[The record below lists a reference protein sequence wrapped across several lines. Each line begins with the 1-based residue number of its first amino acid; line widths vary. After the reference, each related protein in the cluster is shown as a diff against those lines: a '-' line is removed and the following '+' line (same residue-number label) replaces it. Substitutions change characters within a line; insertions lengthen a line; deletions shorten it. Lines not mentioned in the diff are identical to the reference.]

1 MFNCDYYYDC
11 VCRFPHSAVP
21 AGAASSSSSSS
32 GGGDELEAIA
42 RSVEALILK
51 SEKEITQSWAKALY
65 KKHKKCRD
73 PRFDP
78 NSDQFVKVRL
88 QFNRQRLST
97 AMCQGGG
104 GLSLSLSLIRFLVAA
119 LLTHT
124 HTHTLALFIQQETDE
139 MEVALQP
146 VERTAE
152 SAERSLLGMHSMD
165 MDDDAEDGSGFLIRR
180 SKRLRRDDG
189 DVSMSSIDVS
199 FDDRHREESKRTVL

>member
-1 MFNCDYYYDC
+1 MMFNCDYYYDC

-32 GGGDELEAIA
+32 RGGDELEAIA

-88 QFNRQRLST
+88 PAGVRGPRK
-97 AMCQGGG
+97 
-104 GLSLSLSLIRFLVAA
+104 FLN
-119 LLTHT
+119 
-124 HTHTLALFIQQETDE
+124 
-139 MEVALQP
+139 
-146 VERTAE
+146 
-152 SAERSLLGMHSMD
+152 
-165 MDDDAEDGSGFLIRR
+165 
-180 SKRLRRDDG
+180 
-189 DVSMSSIDVS
+189 VS
-199 FDDRHREESKRTVL
+199 FQLGHSLPS